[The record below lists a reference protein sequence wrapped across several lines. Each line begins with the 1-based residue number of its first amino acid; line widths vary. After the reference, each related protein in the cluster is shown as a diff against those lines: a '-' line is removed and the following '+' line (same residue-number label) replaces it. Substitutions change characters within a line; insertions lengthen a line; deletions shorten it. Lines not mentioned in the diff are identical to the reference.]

1 MIKFYLFSIVI
12 WAIMLFGT
20 AYLFEEKILEN
31 GWETAPK
38 SHKNPWIVLLVASAT
53 PIVRVLFFISELVMV
68 GMTREKFDEM
78 TKADQDESN

>member
-38 SHKNPWIVLLVASAT
+38 SHKNPWIVLLIASAT

-68 GMTREKFDEM
+68 AMTKEKFDEII
-78 TKADQDESN
+78 TEYQDESN